1 MQPLTLQR
9 PALAALCRQHHVQRL
24 AAFGS
29 VLTPAFGPESDVDFV
44 ATFEPMPVEDYADN
58 YLALKFALEQLLQR
72 PVDLLEAQAL
82 RNPYF
87 RAQVEAT
94 QRIIYER

>member
-1 MQPLTLQR
+1 MQLLIPHKS
-9 PALAALCRQHHVQRL
+9 ALIALCRQHHVQRL
-24 AAFGS
+24 SAFGS
-29 VLTPAFGPESDVDFV
+29 VLTPAFGPDSDVDFV
-44 ATFEPMPVEDYADN
+44 AAFEPMPVEDYADN
-58 YLALKFALEQLLQR
+58 YLALKFALEQELQR

-94 QRIIYER
+94 QQVIYER